1 MANVSQDLDLD
12 LFNWADQPE
21 MTEESVEGVEA
32 PIEDLETEPADEQD
46 AVVEVDD
53 ELPEEEVVEDVPSTE
68 DVQVEDTTDA
78 DEQALDEII
87 KEILGDQAEV
97 DDKVD
102 DIKEEAQSTGN
113 TELLS
118 MIDDLQTMLAE
129 KNQKIEELT
138 KKNEI
143 TSNRFMDTY
152 SDAENYSFYKPTID
166 KLNNNSDLNILVKNF
181 DNEKATDRVVDILA
195 KMIYDK
201 TWVDVNEA
209 INAAQKKSVSNSL
222 TDIQSNWSD
231 VVPVQEEKEKTY
243 DRYQSLNELF

>member
-1 MANVSQDLDLD
+1 MANMSQDLDLD
-12 LFNWADQPE
+12 LFNWADEPE
-21 MTEESVEGVEA
+21 VTEESYADVEA
-32 PIEDLETEPADEQD
+32 PIDELQTEPADEQD
-46 AVVEVDD
+46 AVEVD
-53 ELPEEEVVEDVPSTE
+53 EEIPVVEEDVPATE
-68 DVQVEDTTDA
+68 DVQVEETTDDGEEPDIEA
-78 DEQALDEII
+78 IV

-166 KLNNNSDLNILVKNF
+166 KLNSNSDLNILVKNF

>member
-1 MANVSQDLDLD
+1 MANMSQDLDLD
-12 LFNWADQPE
+12 LFNWADEPE
-21 MTEESVEGVEA
+21 VTEESYADVEA
-32 PIEDLETEPADEQD
+32 PIDELQTEPADEQE
-46 AVVEVDD
+46 AVEVD
-53 ELPEEEVVEDVPSTE
+53 EEIPVVEEDVPATE
-68 DVQVEDTTDA
+68 DVQVEETTDDGEEPDVEA
-78 DEQALDEII
+78 IV

-129 KNQKIEELT
+129 KNQKIDELT

-152 SDAENYSFYKPTID
+152 SDAENFSFYKPTID
-166 KLNNNSDLNILVKNF
+166 KLNSNSDLNILVKNF

-201 TWVDVNEA
+201 TGVDVNEA
-209 INAAQKKSVSNSL
+209 INAAQKQSVSNSL
-222 TDIQSNWSD
+222 TDISSNWSD
-231 VVPVQEEKEKTY
+231 VVPTQEETEKPF
-243 DRYQSLNELF
+243 DRQESFTNLWF